1 MLLWRQSPRF
11 LALLAC
17 VALQPCRVD
26 GAAPDLSS
34 IPTLRMVAPAR
45 SLDPA
50 ATILQGCTT
59 FTQSN
64 QCFNPSTLT
73 TSVNVAT
80 FFDAQ
85 ETSAATHYFMKL
97 FRNDTADSLR
107 LQGMGFY
114 STSSSAESHIFQAA
128 GVVLSGPDLVF
139 PRGDG
144 LLNLRA
150 VQIPGNPFGQMTCVE
165 FDAAID
171 TKGRRVEA
179 VLAPGEAAWAVVR
192 FPTLAVGTFLGILAD
207 TDANDMPCDYMTQ
220 DTGEHWFRPD
230 PLNAP
235 VFDWGITVFTTAVL
249 REIESPQPTWS
260 LVKALYR

>member
-1 MLLWRQSPRF
+1 MLLWRQSPGL

-17 VALQPCRVD
+17 VTLQPCRVQ
-26 GAAPDLSS
+26 GAAPDLSD
-34 IPTLRMVAPAR
+34 IPTLRTVAPAR
-45 SLDPA
+45 SADPA
-50 ATILQGCTT
+50 ATILQGCTG
-59 FTQSN
+59 FTQN
-64 QCFNPSTLT
+64 QCFNPIALT
-73 TSVNVAT
+73 RFVNVAT

-85 ETSAATHYFMKL
+85 ETSSSSHYFMKL

-107 LQGMGFY
+107 LQGMGFV
-114 STSSSAESHIFQAA
+114 STSSSAESHVFQAA
-128 GVVLSGPDLVF
+128 GVILSGTDLVF
-139 PRGDG
+139 PRGEA

-179 VLAPGEAAWAVVR
+179 VLAPGEAAWAVLR
-192 FPTLAVGTFLGILAD
+192 FPTLGVGVFLGILAD
-207 TDANDMPCDYMTQ
+207 TDVADMPCDYMTQ

-230 PLNAP
+230 PLNTS
-235 VFDWGITVFTTAVL
+235 VFDWGITVFTTAVV
-249 REIESPQPTWS
+249 REIESPPPTWS

>member
-1 MLLWRQSPRF
+1 MLLWRQSPRI

-17 VALQPCRVD
+17 VALQPCRVH
-26 GAAPDLSS
+26 GAALDLSG

-45 SLDPA
+45 SVDPA
-50 ATILQGCTT
+50 TTILQGCIGA
-59 FTQSN
+59 QAN
-64 QCFNPSTLT
+64 QCFNPIALT

-85 ETSAATHYFMKL
+85 ATSSSSHYFMKL

-107 LQGMGFY
+107 LQGMGFS
-114 STSSSAESHIFQAA
+114 STSSSPESHIFQAA
-128 GVVLSGPDLVF
+128 GAILSGTDLVF
-139 PRGDG
+139 PRGDA

-150 VQIPGNPFGQMTCVE
+150 VQIPGNPPGTMTCVE
-165 FDAAID
+165 FDAAVD

-179 VLAPGEAAWAVVR
+179 VLASGEAAWIVLR

-207 TDANDMPCDYMTQ
+207 TDTNDLPCDFMTQ

-249 REIESPQPTWS
+249 RETESPPPTWS